1 MPLAEDFPKRLGCQ
15 DSLIIRG
22 DHNSNSNLCRF
33 QRPVSELGLADF
45 LSRQTGQLR
54 SRIFKLPEINQTKY
68 PPGTL
73 SPCLAEN
80 GKSAGPTRP
89 AWPALEGADTGS
101 RKIKPGGSDRF
112 FRPRSVQKTPP
123 TGPPAPGPYAGK
135 KPPRPAGL
143 AGQIGRPPAILD

>member
-1 MPLAEDFPKRLGCQ
+1 MPLAEDFPKRLGRQ

-54 SRIFKLPEINQTKY
+54 RRIFKLPEINQTKY

-73 SPCLAEN
+73 SP
-80 GKSAGPTRP
+80 T
-89 AWPALEGADTGS
+89 ADSSGFGDGVAQ
-101 RKIKPGGSDRF
+101 P
-112 FRPRSVQKTPP
+112 V
-123 TGPPAPGPYAGK
+123 
-135 KPPRPAGL
+135 
-143 AGQIGRPPAILD
+143 